1 MLDLSGQS
9 VEQKFVEVVDE
20 IREIKPFRAMHGPIR
35 KQNGL
40 GEKTKLT
47 LSCSKFPFFVGLHLL
62 CCGNHE
68 LPKND
73 VNPGGILHHYQ
84 YN

>member
-35 KQNGL
+35 EQNGL
-40 GEKTKLT
+40 GGENKIDAFL
-47 LSCSKFPFFVGLHLL
+47 
-62 CCGNHE
+62 
-68 LPKND
+68 
-73 VNPGGILHHYQ
+73 Q
-84 YN
+84 